1 MVHNEASARRLK
13 RCRFLAVVTVALFLA
28 AACSSSSPSSGSSS
42 SPAAATGSSSG
53 GAAVAAAQAAVTK
66 AMVAPTKIL
75 QTVPLKS
82 KPPAK
87 TIVFLQCELSS
98 CGAIGSGVQAGAKAL
113 GWTFKSIPFKTTDA
127 TTLISAMKQA
137 LQYHPYAVTFSGT
150 PEAIWS
156 SEIPAYRAAGAKIIP
171 IVIGPLSSVSA
182 TVPVEI
188 GDFTSSGTALGDWFI
203 ADSGGKGDAL
213 VFNIPAFPV
222 LTQVAD
228 GIQNAIKSGCPGCQM
243 SSLQGTLP
251 EVGAGQIPSVI
262 VTALKKN
269 PNIKYLLTSNLL
281 LVSGVVSALKTAG
294 LSDVKVAGDQ
304 PESSDLQGIQGGT
317 EYAATISGNPILG
330 WMAVD
335 SAARLAEGMIVPP
348 GDSGT
353 PLHLL
358 TKQNLSSTNLNAYIL
373 PSDYAAQFEA
383 LWHLGS

>member
-1 MVHNEASARRLK
+1 MVRNEASARGLT
-13 RCRFLAVVTVALFLA
+13 RFRWLAVAVAVLFLA
-28 AACSSSSPSSGSSS
+28 AACSSSSSGSSS
-42 SPAAATGSSSG
+42 STSSTSG
-53 GAAVAAAQAAVTK
+53 GDSAAVSAARAAVAK

-82 KPPAK
+82 KPSPE

-98 CGAIGSGVQAGAKAL
+98 CGAIGSGVQAGAAAL

-156 SEIPAYRAAGAKIIP
+156 SEIPAYQAAGVKIIP
-171 IVIGPLSSVSA
+171 IVIGPISA
-182 TVPVEI
+182 VTKTVPVEI

-228 GIQNAIKSGCPGCQM
+228 GIQAAISSGCPGCQVT
-243 SSLQGTLP
+243 SLQGTLP
-251 EVGAGQIPSVI
+251 EVSAGQIPSVI
-262 VTALKKN
+262 VTAIKKN

-294 LSDVKVAGDQ
+294 LSYIKVAGDQ
-304 PESSDLQGIQGGT
+304 PESSDLQGIQDGS

-330 WMAVD
+330 FMAVD
-335 SAARLAEGMIVPP
+335 SAARLSEGMTVPP
-348 GDSGT
+348 GDDGT

-358 TKQNLSSTNLNAYIL
+358 TKQNLTSTNLNSYIL
-373 PSDYAAQFEA
+373 PTDYQAQFEA
-383 LWHLGS
+383 LWHVTS